1 MFFTLKKKMIDMYAI
16 IPQQIP
22 QDKRAEINE
31 KILFSI
37 DSGKDLIPAE
47 SVYNCY
53 TGIGGLHNL
62 KQSDFAN
69 YTEYS
74 NAKKEF
80 EMGQFFT
87 PHELCRDMIAVLEPH
102 PSEMVLDMCCGMGN
116 FFNHLP
122 NLHNAYGFDI
132 DPKAV
137 TVAQYL
143 YPEAHIEICD
153 IQQYQPE
160 ERCDI
165 LIGNPPFNL
174 KFDYRLSQEYYMDK
188 AYHVLNPAGFL
199 MLVVPLSFMQ
209 NEFWEKSRVTAVNRD
224 FSFIGQT
231 RLSPNAFAR
240 VGVHNF
246 ETKIMVFLRKS
257 VHIEMNPYS
266 AEEFVSMEELKGRI
280 AGAREMKGKLRLV
293 LMQETNRIDKAEL
306 EIFEY
311 RLSKYLYELKT
322 HEPLRKHLDKAIALV
337 AKFRNQKPPEGC
349 SNEKFKEWEKNK
361 LTTKKVLGIIR
372 RYITS
377 QNEIPRKEI
386 ALVKTSYGFKLKA
399 YAPRML
405 DKVTHRYA
413 SINDLVLEQAGLPL
427 PDNITEANVRQLKAA
442 RKFIARKRR
451 QYEIQSREFSGMQ
464 ADPSLTAYLDNAT
477 FINKDCEA
485 CRFTTLQKHDL
496 NLVLQKR
503 YALLNWQQGSG
514 KTAAVYHR
522 AKYLL
527 KYGKVRNVI
536 VLAPAIAT
544 NMTWDSFLRINNE
557 PYRMIRSAKDL
568 ADVPQGTFLVVSTS
582 LLGKLKRG
590 LTLFVKARS
599 RKLCL
604 VFDESDEITNPTAQ
618 RTKYVLCLF
627 RRLKYKILDTG
638 TTTRN
643 NIAEQYSQLELLYNN
658 SVNMTCLCERIYHEN
673 RDREIE
679 SDMNPYYGQ
688 PFPAFRG
695 HVLFK
700 ACHCPGKASVFGIEK
715 QNQDVYNK
723 DELFALIA
731 KTVITRK
738 FKDFAGEKYKIRM
751 HTVTPSK
758 GEHEVYRVIIEEFCR
773 ICELYYNSTGD
784 TKKDAG
790 LRLMRQIKLLI
801 KACSVPHLIEGYSG
815 DPYPSKTR
823 YIEKLVRKI
832 PGKVAIGC
840 TSLAAFGMYENYIR
854 EHFPERPVFV
864 VKGDIPFKKRQEIVG
879 RFDDT
884 INGVLICTQQSL
896 SSSVNIP
903 SCNDVIL
910 ESLQWNIPRMEQ
922 YYFRFIR
929 LDSRDMKN
937 VHYVTYEDSVEQNLM
952 ALVLT
957 KERLN
962 EFVKTGEVR
971 EQSEI
976 FEEFDITMSVIDS
989 LLVREQDSEGKIHIS
1004 WGSQRIAS

>member
-1 MFFTLKKKMIDMYAI
+1 MYAI

-53 TGIGGLHNL
+53 TGIGGLHKL
-62 KQSDFAN
+62 KQSDFAS
-69 YTEYS
+69 YAEYS

-87 PHELCRDMIAVLEPH
+87 PHELCRDMVALLEPH
-102 PSEMVLDMCCGMGN
+102 PSEMVLDMCCGMCN

-137 TVAQYL
+137 TVARYL
-143 YPEAHIEICD
+143 YPEAHIEKCD
-153 IQQYQPE
+153 IQQYQPQ
-160 ERCDI
+160 ERFDI
-165 LIGNPPFNL
+165 IIGNPPFNL

-224 FSFIGQT
+224 FSFIGQA
-231 RLSPNAFAR
+231 RLSPNAFAG

-257 VHIEMNPYS
+257 IHIEMNPYS

-280 AGAREMKGKLRLV
+280 AGARQMKGKLRLA

-306 EIFEY
+306 EDFEY
-311 RLSKYLYELKT
+311 KLSKYLYELKT
-322 HEPLRKHLDKAIALV
+322 HESLKKHLGKAIALV
-337 AKFRNQKPPEGC
+337 SKFRNQKPPEGC

-377 QNEIPRKEI
+377 QNEVPRKEI

-399 YAPRML
+399 YAPRIL

-413 SINDLVLEQAGLPL
+413 SINDLVLEQADLPL
-427 PDNITEANVRQLKAA
+427 PDNITEANMRQIKAA

-451 QYEIQSREFSGMQ
+451 QYEIQSREFTEMQ
-464 ADPSLTAYLDNAT
+464 ADPALADYLDNAT
-477 FINKDCEA
+477 FINKDYEA

-527 KYGKVRNVI
+527 KYGKVRHVI

-544 NMTWDSFLRINNE
+544 NMTWDSFLKINNE

-568 ADVPQGTFLVVSTS
+568 LDVQERTFLVVSTS
-582 LLGKLKRG
+582 LLGKLKRS
-590 LTLFVKARS
+590 LARFIKMQS

-643 NIAEQYSQLELLYNN
+643 HIAEQYSQMELLYNN
-658 SVNMTCLCERIYHEN
+658 SVNMTCRCERIYHEN

-679 SDMNPYYGQ
+679 SEMNPYYGQ

-700 ACHCPGKASVFGIEK
+700 ACHCPGKATVFGIEK

-723 DELFALIA
+723 DQLFALIA

-751 HTVTPSK
+751 HTVSPSK

-815 DPYPSKTR
+815 DPYPGKTR

-840 TSLAAFGMYENYIR
+840 TSIAAFEMYESYIR
-854 EHFPERPVFV
+854 RHFPERPVFV
-864 VKGDIPFKKRQEIVG
+864 VKGDIPFKKRQDIVG

-962 EFVKTGEVR
+962 EFIKTGEVR

>member
-1 MFFTLKKKMIDMYAI
+1 MYAI

-87 PHELCRDMIAVLEPH
+87 PHELCRDMVALLEPH
-102 PSEMVLDMCCGMGN
+102 PSEMVLDMCCGMCN

-132 DPKAV
+132 DSKAV
-137 TVAQYL
+137 TVARYL
-143 YPEAHIEICD
+143 YPEAHIDKCD

-160 ERCDI
+160 GRFDI
-165 LIGNPPFNL
+165 IIGNPPFNL

-209 NEFWEKSRVTAVNRD
+209 NEFWEKSRVTAINRD

-231 RLSPNAFAR
+231 RLSPNAFSR

-280 AGAREMKGKLRLV
+280 AGAREMKGKLRLA
-293 LMQETNRIDKAEL
+293 LMQETNHIDKAEL
-306 EIFEY
+306 EVFEY
-311 RLSKYLYELKT
+311 KLSKYLYELKT
-322 HEPLRKHLDKAIALV
+322 HESLKKHLDKSVALV
-337 AKFRNQKPPEGC
+337 TKFRNQKPPEGC

-413 SINDLVLEQAGLPL
+413 SINDLVLEQADLPL
-427 PDNITEANVRQLKAA
+427 PDIITEANMRQIKAA

-451 QYEIQSREFSGMQ
+451 QYEIQSREFTEMQ
-464 ADPSLTAYLDNAT
+464 VDQSLTAYLDNAT
-477 FINKDCEA
+477 FINKDHEI
-485 CRFTTLQKHDL
+485 CRFTSLQKYDL
-496 NLVLQKR
+496 NLVLQKH

-527 KYGKVRNVI
+527 KYRKVRHVI

-544 NMTWDSFLRINNE
+544 NMTWDSFLKINNE
-557 PYRMIRSAKDL
+557 SYRMIRSAKDL
-568 ADVPQGTFLVVSTS
+568 MNVPEGTFLVVSTS
-582 LLGKLKRG
+582 LLGKLKRS
-590 LTLFVKARS
+590 LAKFIKMRS

-604 VFDESDEITNPTAQ
+604 IFDESDEITNPTAQ
-618 RTKYVLCLF
+618 RTKYVLSLF

-643 NIAEQYSQLELLYNN
+643 NIAEQYSQMELLYNN
-658 SVNMTCLCERIYHEN
+658 SVNMTCRCERIYHEN

-679 SDMNPYYGQ
+679 SEMNPYYGQ

-700 ACHCPGKASVFGIEK
+700 ACHCPGKATVFGIEK

-751 HTVTPSK
+751 HTVSPSK

-801 KACSVPHLIEGYSG
+801 KACSVPHLIDGYSG
-815 DPYPSKTR
+815 DPYPSKTL

-840 TSLAAFGMYENYIR
+840 TSIAAFEMYESYIR
-854 EHFPERPVFV
+854 QHFPERPVFV
-864 VKGDIPFKKRQEIVG
+864 VNGDIPFKKRQDIVG
-879 RFDDT
+879 RFDNT

-962 EFVKTGEVR
+962 EFIKTGEVK

-976 FEEFDITMSVIDS
+976 FEEFDISMSVIDS
-989 LLVREQDSEGKIHIS
+989 LLIREQDSEGKIHIS
-1004 WGSQRIAS
+1004 WGSQRIAG

>member
-1 MFFTLKKKMIDMYAI
+1 MYAI

-53 TGIGGLHNL
+53 TGIGGLHKL
-62 KQSDFAN
+62 KQSDFAS
-69 YTEYS
+69 YAEYS

-87 PHELCRDMIAVLEPH
+87 PHELCRDMVALLEPH
-102 PSEMVLDMCCGMGN
+102 PSEMVLDMCCGMCN

-122 NLHNAYGFDI
+122 NLHNSYGFDI
-132 DPKAV
+132 DQKAV
-137 TVAQYL
+137 TVARYL
-143 YPEAHIEICD
+143 YPEAHIDKCD

-160 ERCDI
+160 GRFDI
-165 LIGNPPFNL
+165 IIGNPPFNL

-209 NEFWEKSRVTAVNRD
+209 NEFWEKSRVTAINRD

-231 RLSPNAFAR
+231 RLSPNAFSR

-266 AEEFVSMEELKGRI
+266 AEEFVSMEELKRRI
-280 AGAREMKGKLRLV
+280 AGAREMKGKLRLA
-293 LMQETNRIDKAEL
+293 LMQETNHIDKAEL
-306 EIFEY
+306 EVFEY
-311 RLSKYLYELKT
+311 KLSKYLYELKT
-322 HEPLRKHLDKAIALV
+322 HESLKKHLDKAVALV
-337 AKFRNQKPPEGC
+337 TKFRNQKPPEGC

-372 RYITS
+372 KYITS
-377 QNEIPRKEI
+377 QNEVPRKEI

-413 SINDLVLEQAGLPL
+413 SINDLVLEQADLPL
-427 PDNITEANVRQLKAA
+427 PDNITEANMRQIKAA

-451 QYEIQSREFSGMQ
+451 QYEIQSRDFTEMQ
-464 ADPSLTAYLDNAT
+464 ADPALADYLDNAT
-477 FINKDCEA
+477 FINKDYEA

-527 KYGKVRNVI
+527 KYRKVRHVI

-544 NMTWDSFLRINNE
+544 NMTWDSFLKINNE
-557 PYRMIRSAKDL
+557 SYRMIRSAKDL
-568 ADVPQGTFLVVSTS
+568 MNVPEGTFLVVSTS
-582 LLGKLKRG
+582 LLGKLKRS
-590 LTLFVKARS
+590 LAKFIKMRS

-604 VFDESDEITNPTAQ
+604 IFDESDEITNPTAQ
-618 RTKYVLCLF
+618 RTKSVLSLF

-643 NIAEQYSQLELLYNN
+643 NIAEQYSQMELLYNN
-658 SVNMTCLCERIYHEN
+658 SVNMTCRCKCVYHEN
-673 RDREIE
+673 LDREIE
-679 SDMNPYYGQ
+679 SEMNPYYGQ

-700 ACHCPGKASVFGIEK
+700 ACHCPGKATVFGIEK

-751 HTVTPSK
+751 HTVSPSK

-801 KACSVPHLIEGYSG
+801 KACSVPHLIDGYSG
-815 DPYPSKTR
+815 DPYPSKTL

-840 TSLAAFGMYENYIR
+840 TSIAAFEMYECYIR
-854 EHFPERPVFV
+854 QHFPERPVFV
-864 VKGDIPFKKRQEIVG
+864 VNGDIPFKKRQDIVG
-879 RFDDT
+879 RFDNT

-962 EFVKTGEVR
+962 EFIKTGEVK

-976 FEEFDITMSVIDS
+976 FEEFDISMSVIDS
-989 LLVREQDSEGKIHIS
+989 LLIREQDSEGKIHIS
-1004 WGSQRIAS
+1004 WGSQRIAG

>member
-1 MFFTLKKKMIDMYAI
+1 MYAI

-62 KQSDFAN
+62 KQSDFAS
-69 YTEYS
+69 YAEYS

-87 PHELCRDMIAVLEPH
+87 PHELCRDMVALLEPH
-102 PSEMVLDMCCGMGN
+102 PSEMVLDMCCGMCN

-122 NLHNAYGFDI
+122 NLHNSYGFDI
-132 DPKAV
+132 DQKAV
-137 TVAQYL
+137 TVARYL
-143 YPEAHIEICD
+143 YPEAHIDKCD

-160 ERCDI
+160 GRFDI
-165 LIGNPPFNL
+165 IIGNPPFNL

-209 NEFWEKSRVTAVNRD
+209 NEFWEKSRVTAINRD

-231 RLSPNAFAR
+231 RLSPNAFSR

-246 ETKIMVFLRKS
+246 ETKIVVFLRKS

-266 AEEFVSMEELKGRI
+266 SEEFVSMEELKGRI
-280 AGAREMKGKLRLV
+280 AGAREMKGKLRLA
-293 LMQETNRIDKAEL
+293 LLQETNHIDKAEL
-306 EIFEY
+306 EVFEY
-311 RLSKYLYELKT
+311 KLSKYLYELKT
-322 HEPLRKHLDKAIALV
+322 HESLKKHLDKAVALV
-337 AKFRNQKPPEGC
+337 TKFRNQKPPEGC

-413 SINDLVLEQAGLPL
+413 SINDLVLEQADLPL
-427 PDNITEANVRQLKAA
+427 PDIITEANMRQIKAA

-451 QYEIQSREFSGMQ
+451 QYEIQSREFTEMQ
-464 ADPSLTAYLDNAT
+464 VDQSLTAYLDNAT
-477 FINKDCEA
+477 FINKDHEV
-485 CRFTTLQKHDL
+485 CRFTSLQKYDL
-496 NLVLQKR
+496 NLVLQKH
-503 YALLNWQQGSG
+503 YALMNWQQGSG

-527 KYGKVRNVI
+527 KYRKVRHVI

-544 NMTWDSFLRINNE
+544 NMTWDSFLKINNAS
-557 PYRMIRSAKDL
+557 YRMIRSTKDL
-568 ADVPQGTFLVVSTS
+568 MNVPEGTFLVVSTS
-582 LLGKLKRG
+582 LLGKLKRS
-590 LTLFVKARS
+590 LAKFIKMRS

-604 VFDESDEITNPTAQ
+604 IFDESDEITNPTAQ
-618 RTKYVLCLF
+618 RTKYVLSLF

-643 NIAEQYSQLELLYNN
+643 NIAEQYSQMELLYNN
-658 SVNMTCLCERIYHEN
+658 SVNMTCRCKCVYHEN
-673 RDREIE
+673 LDREIE
-679 SDMNPYYGQ
+679 SEMNPYYGQ

-700 ACHCPGKASVFGIEK
+700 ACHCPGKATVFGIEK

-751 HTVTPSK
+751 HTVFPSK

-801 KACSVPHLIEGYSG
+801 KACSVPHLIDGYSG
-815 DPYPSKTR
+815 DPYPSKTL

-840 TSLAAFGMYENYIR
+840 TSIAAFEMYECYIR
-854 EHFPERPVFV
+854 QHFPERPVFV
-864 VKGDIPFKKRQEIVG
+864 VNGDIPFKKRQDIVG
-879 RFDDT
+879 RFDNT

-962 EFVKTGEVR
+962 EFIKTGEVK

-976 FEEFDITMSVIDS
+976 FEEFDISMSVIDS
-989 LLVREQDSEGKIHIS
+989 LLIREQDSEGKIHIS
-1004 WGSQRIAS
+1004 WGSQRIAG

>member
-1 MFFTLKKKMIDMYAI
+1 M
-16 IPQQIP
+16 
-22 QDKRAEINE
+22 
-31 KILFSI
+31 
-37 DSGKDLIPAE
+37 
-47 SVYNCY
+47 
-53 TGIGGLHNL
+53 
-62 KQSDFAN
+62 
-69 YTEYS
+69 
-74 NAKKEF
+74 
-80 EMGQFFT
+80 
-87 PHELCRDMIAVLEPH
+87 
-102 PSEMVLDMCCGMGN
+102 
-116 FFNHLP
+116 
-122 NLHNAYGFDI
+122 
-132 DPKAV
+132 
-137 TVAQYL
+137 
-143 YPEAHIEICD
+143 
-153 IQQYQPE
+153 
-160 ERCDI
+160 
-165 LIGNPPFNL
+165 
-174 KFDYRLSQEYYMDK
+174 
-188 AYHVLNPAGFL
+188 
-199 MLVVPLSFMQ
+199 
-209 NEFWEKSRVTAVNRD
+209 
-224 FSFIGQT
+224 
-231 RLSPNAFAR
+231 
-240 VGVHNF
+240 
-246 ETKIMVFLRKS
+246 
-257 VHIEMNPYS
+257 
-266 AEEFVSMEELKGRI
+266 
-280 AGAREMKGKLRLV
+280 
-293 LMQETNRIDKAEL
+293 
-306 EIFEY
+306 
-311 RLSKYLYELKT
+311 
-322 HEPLRKHLDKAIALV
+322 
-337 AKFRNQKPPEGC
+337 
-349 SNEKFKEWEKNK
+349 
-361 LTTKKVLGIIR
+361 
-372 RYITS
+372 
-377 QNEIPRKEI
+377 
-386 ALVKTSYGFKLKA
+386 
-399 YAPRML
+399 
-405 DKVTHRYA
+405 
-413 SINDLVLEQAGLPL
+413 
-427 PDNITEANVRQLKAA
+427 
-442 RKFIARKRR
+442 
-451 QYEIQSREFSGMQ
+451 
-464 ADPSLTAYLDNAT
+464 
-477 FINKDCEA
+477 
-485 CRFTTLQKHDL
+485 
-496 NLVLQKR
+496 LQKR

-527 KYGKVRNVI
+527 KYGKVRHVI

-544 NMTWDSFLRINNE
+544 NMTWDSFLKINNE

-568 ADVPQGTFLVVSTS
+568 LNVPERTFLVVSTS
-582 LLGKLKRG
+582 LLGKLKRS
-590 LTLFVKARS
+590 LARFIKMRS

-643 NIAEQYSQLELLYNN
+643 NIAEQYSQMELLYNN
-658 SVNMTCLCERIYHEN
+658 SVNMTCRCERIYHEN

-679 SDMNPYYGQ
+679 SEMNPYYGQ

-723 DELFALIA
+723 EELFGLIA
-731 KTVITRK
+731 KTVITLK

-751 HTVTPSK
+751 HTVSPSK

-815 DPYPSKTR
+815 DPYPGKTR

-840 TSLAAFGMYENYIR
+840 TSIAAFEMYESYIR
-854 EHFPERPVFV
+854 RHFPERPVFV
-864 VKGDIPFKKRQEIVG
+864 VKGDIPFKKRQDIVG

-962 EFVKTGEVR
+962 EFIKTGEIK

-976 FEEFDITMSVIDS
+976 FEEFDITMSVIDR